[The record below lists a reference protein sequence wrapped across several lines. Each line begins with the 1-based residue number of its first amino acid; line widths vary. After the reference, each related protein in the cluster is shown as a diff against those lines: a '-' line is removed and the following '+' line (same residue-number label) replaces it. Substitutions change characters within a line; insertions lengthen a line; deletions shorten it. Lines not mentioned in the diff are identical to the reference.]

1 MTTSATPRTRPG
13 LRDRLRRD
21 WYRLRF
27 ELAMQDYPPKD
38 YRRIARSLVAEIDAA
53 AADTSMEQALRD
65 LGSPRRLAAGYYAE
79 LDRERPR
86 YWDGGIVLG
95 LVLVGAWV
103 CLLAYWGGAVD
114 TLLAQGGGT
123 VTLEYLGAPTTITAT
138 EDELALGTSLSLQG
152 VLVVGGLAAAGF
164 ALGSRLWRL
173 LPRRTASTA

>member
-1 MTTSATPRTRPG
+1 MTAATTAPVRPH

-21 WYRLRF
+21 WYRLRL

-53 AADTSMEQALRD
+53 AADRGMDRALRD
-65 LGSPRRLAAGYYAE
+65 LGSPRRLAAGYHAE

-95 LVLVGAWV
+95 LVLLAAWL
-103 CLLAYWGGAVD
+103 CLLAYWAGATD

-123 VTLEYLGAPTTITAT
+123 VTLEYLGSPTTVTAT
-138 EDELALGTSLSLQG
+138 DDELALGTSLALPG
-152 VLVVGGLAAAGF
+152 VLLVGGLAMAGF
-164 ALGSRLWRL
+164 VLGSRLWRL
-173 LPRRTASTA
+173 LPRRTAPAA

>member
-1 MTTSATPRTRPG
+1 MTTTAPARPG

-38 YRRIARSLVAEIDAA
+38 YRRIARSLTAEIDAA
-53 AADTSMEQALRD
+53 AADTGMPQALRD
-65 LGSPRRLAAGYYAE
+65 LGSPRRLAAGYHAE

-95 LVLVGAWV
+95 LVLLGAWV
-103 CLLAYWGGAVD
+103 CLLAYWGGAGD

-123 VTLEYLGAPTTITAT
+123 VTLDYLGAPTTITAT
-138 EDELALGTSLSLQG
+138 EDELALATSLTLRG
-152 VLVVGGLAAAGF
+152 TLLVGGLAAAGF
-164 ALGSRLWRL
+164 VLGSRLWRL
-173 LPRRTASTA
+173 LPRRTAQPA

>member
-1 MTTSATPRTRPG
+1 MTTTAPARPG

-53 AADTSMEQALRD
+53 AADTGMEQALRD

-123 VTLEYLGAPTTITAT
+123 VTLEYLGAPTTVTAT
-138 EDELALGTSLSLQG
+138 DDELALGTSLTLQG
-152 VLVVGGLAAAGF
+152 ALVVGGLAAVGF

-173 LPRRTASTA
+173 LPRRTASAA